1 MECWGEMTIRHK
13 KERIELVESLA
24 QSRFTQTEAAKILG
38 TTPTNLN
45 TFIKRNDINW
55 LYIRQGRKTK

>member
-1 MECWGEMTIRHK
+1 METWSDMTIRHK

-24 QSRFTQTEAAKILG
+24 QSRYTQTESAKILD

-45 TFIKRNDINW
+45 TFVKRNGINW